1 MKKNKLYF
9 IYFTFFTLFILTI
22 ILSCK
27 NNNLQKGILYSKS
40 FSDISFEASKEKAI
54 NEIYFYIANQT
65 ANLINRNDYNIVAF
79 ALKDD
84 NLIDFEKDA
93 IIKEYKKNDN
103 FFTEIKVEDLE
114 IYEKVIK
121 SLEKMKKEGFVG
133 STIRANASI
142 EISEAAR
149 LNAYTRQILIQNA
162 LKRAYDSLYKILLEN
177 GIDANKSAELTNK
190 AYILEESYSSKD
202 YNVVIETEIETEI
215 N

>member
-9 IYFTFFTLFILTI
+9 LYFILIILSLTI
-22 ILSCK
+22 IFSCK
-27 NNNLQKGILYSKS
+27 NNNLKKGILYSKS

-54 NEIYFYIANQT
+54 NEIYFYIANNT

-93 IIKEYKKNDN
+93 VIKEYKKDDN
-103 FFTEIKVEDLE
+103 FFTEIKIEDSN
-114 IYEKVIK
+114 IYEKVIE

-142 EISEAAR
+142 EISEEAR

-162 LKRAYDSLYKILLEN
+162 LKRAYESLYKILLEN
-177 GIDANKSAELTNK
+177 GIDANKSAKLTNN
-190 AYILEESYSSKD
+190 AYILEESYSAND
-202 YNVVIETEIETEI
+202 YNVVIETEIKTEI
-215 N
+215 D

>member
-9 IYFTFFTLFILTI
+9 LYFILIILSLTI
-22 ILSCK
+22 IFSCK
-27 NNNLQKGILYSKS
+27 NNNLKKGILYSKS

-54 NEIYFYIANQT
+54 NEIYFYIANKT

-79 ALKDD
+79 ALKDY

-93 IIKEYKKNDN
+93 IIKEYKKDDN
-103 FFTEIKVEDLE
+103 FFTEIKIEDSN
-114 IYEKVIK
+114 IYEKVIE

-142 EISEAAR
+142 EISEEAR

-162 LKRAYDSLYKILLEN
+162 LKRAYESLYKILLEN
-177 GIDANKSAELTNK
+177 GIDANKSAKLTNN
-190 AYILEESYSSKD
+190 AYILEESYSSND
-202 YNVVIETEIETEI
+202 YNVVIETEIKSEI
-215 N
+215 Y

>member
-9 IYFTFFTLFILTI
+9 IYFAFFTLFILMI

-93 IIKEYKKNDN
+93 IIKEYKKDDN
-103 FFTEIKVEDLE
+103 FFTEIKVEDFK

-121 SLEKMKKEGFVG
+121 SLEKMKREGFVG

>member
-9 IYFTFFTLFILTI
+9 VYFAFFILFILTI

-114 IYEKVIK
+114 IYKKVIK
-121 SLEKMKKEGFVG
+121 SLEKMKREGFVG

>member
-9 IYFTFFTLFILTI
+9 LYFILIILSLTI
-22 ILSCK
+22 IFSCK
-27 NNNLQKGILYSKS
+27 NNNLKKGILYSKS

-54 NEIYFYIANQT
+54 NEIYFYIANRT

-93 IIKEYKKNDN
+93 IIKEYKKDDN
-103 FFTEIKVEDLE
+103 FFTEIKIEDSN
-114 IYEKVIK
+114 IYEKVIE

-142 EISEAAR
+142 EISEEAR

-162 LKRAYDSLYKILLEN
+162 LKRAYESLYKILLEN
-177 GIDANKSAELTNK
+177 GIDANKSAQLTNN
-190 AYILEESYSSKD
+190 AYILEESYSSND
-202 YNVVIETEIETEI
+202 YNVVIETEIKTEI
-215 N
+215 D

>member
-9 IYFTFFTLFILTI
+9 LYFILIILSLTI
-22 ILSCK
+22 IFSCK
-27 NNNLQKGILYSKS
+27 NNNLKKGILYSKS

-54 NEIYFYIANQT
+54 NEIYFYIANRT

-93 IIKEYKKNDN
+93 IIKEYKKDDN
-103 FFTEIKVEDLE
+103 FFTEIIIEDSN
-114 IYEKVIK
+114 IYEKVIE

-142 EISEAAR
+142 EISEEAR

-162 LKRAYDSLYKILLEN
+162 LKRAYESLYKILLEN
-177 GIDANKSAELTNK
+177 GIDANKSAQLTNN
-190 AYILEESYSSKD
+190 AYILEESYSSND
-202 YNVVIETEIETEI
+202 YNVVIETEIKTEI
-215 N
+215 D

>member
-9 IYFTFFTLFILTI
+9 LYFILIILSLTI
-22 ILSCK
+22 IFSCK
-27 NNNLQKGILYSKS
+27 NNNLKKGILYSKS

-54 NEIYFYIANQT
+54 NEIYFYIANKT

-93 IIKEYKKNDN
+93 IIKEYKKDDN
-103 FFTEIKVEDLE
+103 FFTEIKIEDSN
-114 IYEKVIK
+114 IYEKVIE

-142 EISEAAR
+142 EISEEAR

-162 LKRAYDSLYKILLEN
+162 LKRAYESLYKILLEN
-177 GIDANKSAELTNK
+177 GIDANKSAQLTNN
-190 AYILEESYSSKD
+190 AYILEESYSSND
-202 YNVVIETEIETEI
+202 YNVVIETEIKTEI
-215 N
+215 D

>member
-9 IYFTFFTLFILTI
+9 LYFILIILSLTI
-22 ILSCK
+22 IFSCK
-27 NNNLQKGILYSKS
+27 NNNLKKGILYSKS

-54 NEIYFYIANQT
+54 NEIYFYIANKT

-93 IIKEYKKNDN
+93 IIKEYKKDDN
-103 FFTEIKVEDLE
+103 FFTEIIIEDSN
-114 IYEKVIK
+114 IYEKVIE

-142 EISEAAR
+142 EISEEAR

-162 LKRAYDSLYKILLEN
+162 LKRAYESLYKILLEN
-177 GIDANKSAELTNK
+177 GIDANKSAQLTNN
-190 AYILEESYSSKD
+190 AYILEESYSSND
-202 YNVVIETEIETEI
+202 YNVVIETEIKTEI
-215 N
+215 D